1 MFTGKL
7 FQKMMKHSVLSIGIL
22 MMIIFLFQLNDQG
35 HFDRFKSSP
44 CLSTKSVLLK
54 RSPYALNT
62 EAKTLTRSESLE
74 RKLPEN
80 WSLSCKKNV
89 LYVDI
94 DFKNTKTTSPKTIR
108 RQLYSEMANS
118 LMFIS
123 IATKDSFDLN
133 LSKTFF
139 VVLKIDSDLM
149 EIAARTEGKNLAALS
164 NLVVTEKDKS
174 IEGIVEGKRQI
185 ILEHLSKSVEV
196 QENPK
201 ELEKPQK

>member
-1 MFTGKL
+1 MFAGKL

-22 MMIIFLFQLNDQG
+22 MMIIFLFQLNDKG
-35 HFDRFKSSP
+35 HFDRFRSSP
-44 CLSTKSVLLK
+44 CLSVKSVLLK
-54 RSPYALNT
+54 RSPYALNSKP
-62 EAKTLTRSESLE
+62 KTLTRKETLD

-80 WSLSCKKNV
+80 WSLTCKSNV

-94 DFKNTKTTSPKTIR
+94 DFKSTQSTTPKTIR

-139 VVLKIDSDLM
+139 VVLKIDSDFL
-149 EIAARTEGKNLAALS
+149 EIAARTEGAELAALS

-174 IEGIVEGKRQI
+174 IEGIVDGKRQI
-185 ILEHLSKSVEV
+185 ILEHLNKSVEV
-196 QENPK
+196 QEKFK
-201 ELEKPQK
+201 ELKNSEK